1 MIVEVLNIRIKQVS
15 RIISQIGIFR
25 TIFLFGFIASYLLI
39 LFIKTEENKYEE
51 LMIGIFALSILFIHL
66 KRKDKEFLEIYALKP
81 QRIFLTEYAI
91 ISAPLI
97 ISLLYRSLWNYLIIY
112 LFTLTLISFLKINPK
127 KSSLNTV
134 FQKLIPDENFE
145 WKSGI
150 RKYFILFVVIWPIGL
165 FTSFF
170 VASVPVTIFILGAVV
185 LSFHEKSEPLEILI
199 AGELN
204 AMQFLMKKVKSQLL
218 SFSILVLPLVLSFI
232 IFHPRYYY
240 IPLLEYIV
248 FIILLI
254 YTILLKYAFY
264 QPASKSGA
272 IQIFTMIGS
281 FCLFIPVFI
290 PVILLLSIKFLF
302 QASHKLKFYL
312 NDFN

>member
-1 MIVEVLNIRIKQVS
+1 MIVKILNIRIKQIA
-15 RIISQIGIFR
+15 RIASQIGIFR
-25 TIFLFGFIASYLLI
+25 TIFLFGFIASFLSI
-39 LFIKTEENKYEE
+39 LFIKTEGNKYEE
-51 LMIGIFALSILFIHL
+51 LMIGIFSLSILFIHL
-66 KRKDKEFLEIYALKP
+66 KRKDKEFLEINALKP
-81 QRIFLTEYAI
+81 QRILLTEYVI

-97 ISLLYRSLWNYLIIY
+97 ISLLYRGLWNYLIIY
-112 LFTLTLISFLKINPK
+112 LFTLTLISFLKIIPK

-150 RKYFILFVVIWPIGL
+150 RKYLLLFIVIWPVGL

-170 VASVPVTIFILGAVV
+170 VASVPIAIFILGAVV
-185 LSFHEKSEPLEILI
+185 LSFYEKPESLQMLI

-204 AMQFLMKKVKSQLL
+204 TKRFLMKKVKSQLL
-218 SFSILVLPLVLSFI
+218 YFSILILPLVLSFI

-240 IPLLEYIV
+240 IPLLEYLI
-248 FIILLI
+248 FIILII

-264 QPASKSGA
+264 QPANKSGA